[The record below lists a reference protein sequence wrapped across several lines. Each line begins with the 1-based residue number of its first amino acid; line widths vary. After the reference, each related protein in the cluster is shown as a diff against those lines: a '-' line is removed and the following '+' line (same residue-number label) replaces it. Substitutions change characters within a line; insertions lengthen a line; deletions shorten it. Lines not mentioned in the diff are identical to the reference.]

1 MTQSLTENQLRNVKS
16 PDSPKNFPAWNS
28 PKQNEIVPKQ
38 ANKPDKSNSARD
50 VASDKTGE
58 PEAGIDDK
66 TPGGVSTLRSR
77 FESSSNA
84 SSSSSKQGRARSSLP
99 VRWSISTAVSQ
110 TLEEL
115 DDLYEYLS
123 EDGVQVTNNHISP
136 TNKPVK
142 HSQSLTVTSETN
154 HESMLAVGSTHS
166 LKNLPSQ
173 TRTPEMTYDDR
184 QRLEDSIYDDTA
196 VPQEHRTGFN
206 PEFKR
211 KLEGMIG
218 PATVGPAAS
227 KGHKQGVPTVHQ
239 NSAGAEDHIYQEL
252 PEVIPPDDVFYV
264 NERYNVNKSNT

>member
-1 MTQSLTENQLRNVKS
+1 M
-16 PDSPKNFPAWNS
+16 
-28 PKQNEIVPKQ
+28 
-38 ANKPDKSNSARD
+38 
-50 VASDKTGE
+50 
-58 PEAGIDDK
+58 
-66 TPGGVSTLRSR
+66 
-77 FESSSNA
+77 NA
-84 SSSSSKQGRARSSLP
+84 SMNVQVVNVFSCCYSPTLSWNITNNYISLATNPLTSFEGRARSSLP

-123 EDGVQVTNNHISP
+123 EDGVQVTNNHISSTNN

-196 VPQEHRTGFN
+196 VPQEHRTG
-206 PEFKR
+206 KTVWCVLT
-211 KLEGMIG
+211 KLR
-218 PATVGPAAS
+218 AKWLTW
-227 KGHKQGVPTVHQ
+227 
-239 NSAGAEDHIYQEL
+239 
-252 PEVIPPDDVFYV
+252 
-264 NERYNVNKSNT
+264 